1 MGVPP
6 DGSVDQYK
14 TVKTRRVAKGFYQRY
29 GIDYSKIF
37 FFFFFWRNDYSKMFS
52 LMIEPTF
59 VGIVVS
65 IALKWFD
72 I

>member
-6 DGSVDQYK
+6 DGSIDQYK

-29 GIDYSKIF
+29 CIDYSKIF
-37 FFFFFWRNDYSKMFS
+37 S
-52 LMIEPTF
+52 LMIKPAF

-65 IALKWFD
+65 IALKWLD

>member
-6 DGSVDQYK
+6 DGSIDQYK

-29 GIDYSKIF
+29 GIGYSKIF
-37 FFFFFWRNDYSKMFS
+37 S
-52 LMIEPTF
+52 LI

-65 IALKWFD
+65 IALKWLD

>member
-6 DGSVDQYK
+6 DGSIDQYK
-14 TVKTRRVAKGFYQRY
+14 TVKTRRVGKAFYQQY
-29 GIDYSKIF
+29 GI
-37 FFFFFWRNDYSKMFS
+37 DYSKMFS
-52 LMIEPTF
+52 LVIEPTF
-59 VGIVVS
+59 VGNVAS

>member
-1 MGVPP
+1 MGVLP
-6 DGSVDQYK
+6 DGSIDQYK
-14 TVKTRRVAKGFYQRY
+14 TVKTRRVAKGFYQPY

-37 FFFFFWRNDYSKMFS
+37 S
-52 LMIEPTF
+52 LMIKPTF